1 MTAPSRSILV
11 AVDGSRHAAAAL
23 RFAIDIAQRDGAR
36 LTLIHVLTPG
46 HTMLITGPYVT
57 APVETE
63 TTAEAEQM
71 LDRLAGTVPEG
82 ISVHTIV
89 RNGNPPDEILR
100 RADGSQHD
108 LIVIGSRGH
117 GVAASALLG
126 SVSRAVVHHSAV
138 PVLVVHVESN
148 AESGR
153 LHPPGRRS

>member
-1 MTAPSRSILV
+1 M
-11 AVDGSRHAAAAL
+11 AVDGSRHAAAAV
-23 RFAIDIAQRDGAR
+23 RFATEIAQRDGAR

-63 TTAEAEQM
+63 TAAEAEQM
-71 LDRLAGTVPEG
+71 LDQLATTVPEG
-82 ISVHTIV
+82 IPVHTIT
-89 RNGNPPDEILR
+89 RDGNPPAEILR
-100 RADGSQHD
+100 RAEGSQHD

-138 PVLVVHVESN
+138 PVLVVHVE
-148 AESGR
+148 ADGGTGR
-153 LHPPGRRS
+153 LHQPGRRT